1 MIIITTTPPIV
12 ITTVIRVRRFI
23 MLLSLLAFASSRFPL
38 VSEFPLE
45 FFLALF
51 AFLFLFLFFFFVGGV
66 GFGCFNQSY

>member
-1 MIIITTTPPIV
+1 
-12 ITTVIRVRRFI
+12 